1 MSYSDVDGSDSNS
14 EGSSHEDDDNKG
26 DELGSDSTI
35 HDGSVSNRNEDS
47 GSESDVGSSDS
58 SVELEGEGRENTVS
72 HSSIKRDVLYS
83 VLATW
88 GTSISSQHYTIIFAI
103 FVKKYKLISHVV
115 HSHINDPFGPVGIV
129 AFGGSPFETL
139 ARE

>member
-14 EGSSHEDDDNKG
+14 EGSLHKDDDNEG

-35 HDGSVSNRNEDS
+35 HDGSILNRNEDS

-72 HSSIKRDVLYS
+72 HSSIKRDMLYS

-88 GTSISSQHYTIIFAI
+88 AHPYRHSTTRSSLLDLSRNTS
-103 FVKKYKLISHVV
+103 
-115 HSHINDPFGPVGIV
+115 
-129 AFGGSPFETL
+129 
-139 ARE
+139 